1 MKKER
6 KDKHFIKKPIYEGG
20 PNALKQFI
28 SKNLSYPKEALQER
42 IEGTVVIRYTI
53 NIQGKVVDT
62 KIINGLTDGCN
73 EEADRLVRLLKFKVP
88 KNRGF
93 KGFFHKDLHIHFKLP
108 KTATSTIQYTLSP
121 TEKKEKQEV
130 IPTKK
135 ESGYTITVNW

>member
-28 SKNLSYPKEALQER
+28 GKNLSYPKAALQAK

-53 NIQGKVVDT
+53 NIYGKVVDT
-62 KIINGLTDGCN
+62 KIINGLSHGCN
-73 EEADRLVRLLKFKVP
+73 EEADRLVRLLQFKVP

-108 KTATSTIQYTLSP
+108 KVASSTIQYTLTP
-121 TEKKEKQEV
+121 AAKEEKQV
-130 IPTKK
+130 VVPKK
-135 ESGYTITVNW
+135 DNGYTITVNW

>member
-1 MKKER
+1 MKKEK

-28 SKNLSYPKEALQER
+28 SQNLSYPKEALQEKT
-42 IEGTVVIRYTI
+42 EGTVVIRYTI

-62 KIINGLTDGCN
+62 KIINGLTPACN
-73 EEADRLVRLLKFKVP
+73 EEAARLVRLLQFKVP

-108 KTATSTIQYTLSP
+108 KAANSTIQYTLTS
-121 TEKKEKQEV
+121 TAKKE
-130 IPTKK
+130 PTQTVPKK
-135 ESGYTITVNW
+135 ETGYTITVNY

>member
-28 SKNLSYPKEALQER
+28 SKNLSYPKETLQAK

-62 KIINGLTDGCN
+62 KIINGLTPECN
-73 EEADRLVRLLKFKVP
+73 EEADRLVRLLQFKVP

-108 KTATSTIQYTLSP
+108 KVATSTIQYTLTP
-121 TEKKEKQEV
+121 TAKKETTETVPEKKEN
-130 IPTKK
+130 
-135 ESGYTITVNW
+135 GYTITVNW